1 MYIVGENWLPEI
13 YFKPPPISQCTN
25 RSKVVCRMEVREVIN
40 YSPSWMDTARWSWN
54 VEKVQSLETGTIISR
69 KE

>member
-1 MYIVGENWLPEI
+1 MIYIVGGKNWLPEI

-40 YSPSWMDTARWSWN
+40 YSSSWMDTAR
-54 VEKVQSLETGTIISR
+54 
-69 KE
+69 